1 MAMLTFLGMGI
12 ILGLSAGFA
21 PGPLLALVISE
32 TLQYN
37 LRAGLKVAL
46 APLITDLPIVL
57 VVFLVLRQLQDFAPI
72 LGIVALGGSLFLL
85 TLAWQNLTLSSP
97 AISLTPLPER
107 PWRKGILANFLSP
120 HPYLFWLSVG
130 GPTLSRALEVHALA
144 AVFFV
149 VGFYCCLVGAKL
161 MLAWMTGRSK
171 GFIRGRW
178 YRWIMR
184 VLGLLL
190 VVLAGLLGY
199 EGLQLLLEGA

>member
-1 MAMLTFLGMGI
+1 MLTYLGMGI

-21 PGPLLALVISE
+21 PGPLLTLVISE
-32 TLQYN
+32 TLQHN

-57 VVFLVLRQLQDFAPI
+57 AVFLVLRHGYDSAPF
-72 LGIVALGGSLFLL
+72 LGILALGGSIFLL

-97 AISLTPLPER
+97 DISSEPLPER
-107 PWRKGILANFLSP
+107 SWRKGILANFLSP

-130 GPTLSRALEVHALA
+130 GPILSRALQVQALA

-149 VGFYCCLVGAKL
+149 IGFYICLVGAKL
-161 MLAWMTGRSK
+161 LLAWMTERSK

-178 YRWIMR
+178 YRWSMR
-184 VLGLLL
+184 ILGLLL
-190 VVLAGLLGY
+190 VLLAGLLGY
-199 EGLQLLLEGA
+199 EGLQLLLESA